1 MEEKID
7 LSKVL
12 YFDTETTGVKDD
24 ARIVQL
30 AWSFGGKDKNYI
42 IRPDGFEI
50 PAEASAI
57 HGITTERAMAEGVPI
72 ADAMKEFLED
82 AMQAEYMCAH
92 NIDFD
97 RKRVTY
103 EESLLEGE
111 EGLEKCKSIFGPG
124 RCIDTMSST
133 TNLVKASYP
142 SGRRGYKSPRLEEL
156 REFFIAQGKT
166 FSRFDAHD
174 AKEDVR
180 ALKECHEYLVD
191 IGWM

>member
-1 MEEKID
+1 MEQKLD

-42 IRPDGFEI
+42 IRPDGCEI

-92 NIDFD
+92 NLKFD
-97 RKRVTY
+97 RARVMN
-103 EESLLEGE
+103 EIFLLFFAKE
-111 EGLEKCKSIFGPG
+111 
-124 RCIDTMSST
+124 RCFDTMWST
-133 TNLVKASYP
+133 IDYVKAP
-142 SGRRGYKSPRLEEL
+142 QKDGRGGYKWPKLSEL
-156 REFFIAQGKT
+156 RDKLIEDGKT
-166 FSRFDAHD
+166 FSDFNAHD
-174 AKEDVR
+174 ANEDVK
-180 ALKECHEYLVD
+180 ALRECHKYLVEM
-191 IGWM
+191 GLM